1 MTHSTVGE
9 CLVPDCS
16 KRSPLL
22 LNPFC
27 VTHFTLL
34 SQPTRDAIAAART
47 HASTSGSRV
56 EFDAA
61 VSAACAEI
69 EAGAK

>member
-1 MTHSTVGE
+1 MTQKTVGV
-9 CLVPDCS
+9 CQVPDCS

-27 VTHFTLL
+27 GEHYTRL
-34 SQPTRDAIAAART
+34 SQQTRDAIAAART
-47 HASTSGSRV
+47 HASTSGSRG